1 MNIKIVNVL
10 THRYNYSFKQQ
21 LINMQFVFSDSLL
34 TIPSHDTRD
43 WMRIP
48 LMFLRKT
55 SVAETIFGGR
65 GWEKE
70 SKDLTSPPPPPP
82 LYT

>member
-1 MNIKIVNVL
+1 
-10 THRYNYSFKQQ
+10 
-21 LINMQFVFSDSLL
+21 
-34 TIPSHDTRD
+34 
-43 WMRIP
+43 MRIP

-70 SKDLTSPPPPPP
+70 SKDLTSPPPASFIY
-82 LYT
+82 LAIVRMFSALFLFDDVIW

>member
-21 LINMQFVFSDSLL
+21 LITMQFVFSDSLL

-43 WMRIP
+43 WMGIP
-48 LMFLRKT
+48 SMFLRKT
-55 SVAETIFGGR
+55 SVAEIIFGGR
-65 GWEKE
+65 GWENE
-70 SKDLTSPPPPPP
+70 SKDLTSPPPPP
-82 LYT
+82 LDS

>member
-1 MNIKIVNVL
+1 
-10 THRYNYSFKQQ
+10 
-21 LINMQFVFSDSLL
+21 
-34 TIPSHDTRD
+34 
-43 WMRIP
+43 MRIP

-70 SKDLTSPPPPPP
+70 SKDLTSPPASFIY
-82 LYT
+82 LAIVRMFSALFLFNDVIW

>member
-1 MNIKIVNVL
+1 
-10 THRYNYSFKQQ
+10 
-21 LINMQFVFSDSLL
+21 
-34 TIPSHDTRD
+34 
-43 WMRIP
+43 MRIP

-70 SKDLTSPPPPPP
+70 SKDLTPPPPPP
-82 LYT
+82 ASFIYLAIVRMFSALFLFNDVIW